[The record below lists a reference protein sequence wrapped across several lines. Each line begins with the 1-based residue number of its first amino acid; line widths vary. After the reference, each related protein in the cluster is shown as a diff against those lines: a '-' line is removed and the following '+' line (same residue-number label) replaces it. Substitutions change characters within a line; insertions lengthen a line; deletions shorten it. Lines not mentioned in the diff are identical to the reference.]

1 MESGVDPPLAARVR
15 KLGAK
20 DVRFPRNCSTL
31 PHVFRT
37 RLHLEEVSRV
47 IGGFISSA
55 AEGPPPAMNDGLGKS
70 LQTRDPAPGGTPLGA
85 HKTVSPLPAEELMH
99 QLQMRQ
105 IELEIENEAL
115 KDAAADRLRGDAW
128 AALIL
133 DTVPEAM
140 LVIDEQGRIVRA
152 NTHACDTFG
161 YPHGALTGLGIET
174 LVPERFRGS
183 HGSHRAR
190 FMESPHSRAM
200 GQGRELVGLRRDKTE
215 FPCELGLACMRHK
228 ERGFVVV
235 SAMDITE
242 RKRAED
248 ELRIAAIAFESQSGM
263 TVTDQ
268 NGVILRVNRAFTE
281 LTGYTADE
289 AVGKTL
295 AILRSGRHPP
305 AFYQQMWITI
315 SEKGYWQGQIWNR
328 RKNGRIYAEWL
339 TITAVTAADGQV
351 THYVGTFSDITENSE
366 AEAQIHRLA
375 YYDALT
381 QLPNRRLLQD
391 RLSQALATCARSRQ
405 FGAVL
410 FLDLDNFKTLN
421 DTRGHD
427 TGDQLLIEITRRLR
441 MAVRECDTVAR
452 LGGDE
457 FIVLLEELSGESD
470 EAAMLTK
477 QIGEKL
483 GATISQPCHIDGNEF
498 HCTASIGIRLFHAQ
512 ETVEELLKHAD
523 LAMYQAKNA
532 GRDTLRF
539 FDPDMQAR
547 LDERSELETELRKA
561 LKQQQLQL
569 YFQPQINAAGRI
581 VGAETLLRWRHPQRG
596 LIAPDTFIPVAEESG
611 LILPIGQWV
620 LETACTQLA
629 IWAAAERSSELVL
642 AVNVSARQ
650 FRQPDFVDQVKS
662 ALETSGAD
670 PRRLKLELTESLVL
684 DNVADTI
691 EKMQLLKTIGVSFSM
706 DDFGTGHSS
715 LSYLTQLPLDQLKI
729 DRSFVLNLPDDINDG
744 IIAKTIISMGRS
756 LALDVLAEGV
766 ETAGQRTFLDHHG
779 CHAYQGYLYSK
790 PLPIEAFEAF
800 LSDSTSPRMSAS
812 H

>member
-1 MESGVDPPLAARVR
+1 
-15 KLGAK
+15 
-20 DVRFPRNCSTL
+20 
-31 PHVFRT
+31 
-37 RLHLEEVSRV
+37 
-47 IGGFISSA
+47 
-55 AEGPPPAMNDGLGKS
+55 MNDDATQEHPS
-70 LQTRDPAPGGTPLGA
+70 LHKEPAV
-85 HKTVSPLPAEELMH
+85 VSPLPRAELIH

-105 IELEIENEAL
+105 LELEVENEAL
-115 KDAAADRLRGDAW
+115 KEAAEDRLRGDAW
-128 AALIL
+128 ASLIL

-140 LVIDEQGRIVRA
+140 LVVDEQGRIVRA
-152 NTHACDTFG
+152 NVHAAEVFG
-161 YPHGALTGLGIET
+161 YPPGALAGLGVEDLI
-174 LVPERFRGS
+174 PERFRAS
-183 HGSHRAR
+183 HVAR
-190 FMESPHSRAM
+190 RTQFMESPRNQAM
-200 GQGRELVGLRRDKTE
+200 GHGRALVGLRRDNTE
-215 FPCELGLACMRHK
+215 FPCELGLATLHHK
-228 ERGFVVV
+228 KRSFVVV
-235 SAMDITE
+235 SVMDITL
-242 RKRAED
+242 RKRAEE

-268 NGVILRVNRAFTE
+268 HGVILRINRAFTQ
-281 LTGYTADE
+281 LTGYTAEE
-289 AVGKTL
+289 AVGRTL

-305 AFYQQMWITI
+305 EFYRQMWDTIT
-315 SEKGYWQGQIWNR
+315 EKGYWQGQIWNR

-339 TITAVTAADGQV
+339 TITAVTASDGAV

-391 RLSQALATCARSRQ
+391 RLSQALATCARSEQ
-405 FGAVL
+405 YGAVL

-427 TGDQLLIEITRRLR
+427 TGDQLLVEVTRRLR

-457 FIVLLEELSGESD
+457 FIVLLEELSDDAD
-470 EAAMLTK
+470 EAAKLAK

-483 GATISQPCHIDGNEF
+483 GTAISLPCHIDGADF

-523 LAMYQAKNA
+523 LAMYQAKTA
-532 GRDTLRF
+532 GRNTLRF
-539 FDPDMQAR
+539 FDPAMQAR

-561 LKQQQLQL
+561 LKHQQLQL
-569 YFQPQINAAGRI
+569 YYQPQLDAGGRI
-581 VGAETLLRWRHPQRG
+581 VGAETLLRWHHPTRG
-596 LIAPDTFIPVAEESG
+596 MVAPDTFIPLAEDTG

-629 IWAAAERSSELVL
+629 IWGALITSRDLVL

-650 FRQPDFVDQVKS
+650 FRQPDFVEQVK
-662 ALETSGAD
+662 AVLESSGAN
-670 PRRLKLELTESLVL
+670 PRCLKLELTESLVL

-691 EKMQLLKTIGVSFSM
+691 EKMQQLKAVGVSFSM
-706 DDFGTGHSS
+706 DDFGTGYSS
-715 LSYLTQLPLDQLKI
+715 LAYLTQLPLDQLKI
-729 DRSFVLNLPDDINDG
+729 DRSFVLNLPDNINDG

-756 LALDVLAEGV
+756 LALDVIAEGV
-766 ETAGQRTFLDHHG
+766 ETEGQYEFLERNG

-790 PLPIEAFEAF
+790 AVPLDGFEAY
-800 LSDSTSPRMSAS
+800 LSANERDAAARLR

>member
-1 MESGVDPPLAARVR
+1 
-15 KLGAK
+15 
-20 DVRFPRNCSTL
+20 
-31 PHVFRT
+31 
-37 RLHLEEVSRV
+37 
-47 IGGFISSA
+47 
-55 AEGPPPAMNDGLGKS
+55 
-70 LQTRDPAPGGTPLGA
+70 
-85 HKTVSPLPAEELMH
+85 MH

-140 LVIDEQGRIVRA
+140 LVVDEQGRIVRA
-152 NTHACDTFG
+152 NAHACEIFG
-161 YPHGALTGLGIET
+161 YPPGALAGLDVESLI
-174 LVPERFRGS
+174 PERFRANHAS
-183 HGSHRAR
+183 KRSK
-190 FMESPHSRAM
+190 FMELPHSRAM
-200 GQGRELVGLRRDKTE
+200 GEGRELVGLRRDNSE
-215 FPCELGLACMRHK
+215 FPCELGLATLHHMNRS
-228 ERGFVVV
+228 FVVV
-235 SAMDITE
+235 SIMDITA
-242 RKRAED
+242 RKHEEE

-263 TVTDQ
+263 TVTDRH
-268 NGVILRVNRAFTE
+268 GVILRVNRAFTS
-281 LTGYTADE
+281 LTGYARE
-289 AVGKTL
+289 EVLGKTL
-295 AILRSGRHPP
+295 AILRSGRHSPE
-305 AFYQQMWITI
+305 FYRQMWATI

-339 TITAVTAADGQV
+339 TITAVTASDGSV

-391 RLSQALATCARSRQ
+391 RLSQALATCARSEQ
-405 FGAVL
+405 YGAVL

-427 TGDQLLIEITRRLR
+427 TGDQLLVEVTRRLR

-457 FIVLLEELSGESD
+457 FIVLLEELSGDAD
-470 EAAMLTK
+470 EAAKLAK

-483 GATISQPCHIDGNEF
+483 GIAIGLPCHIDGADF

-523 LAMYQAKNA
+523 LAMYQAKTA
-532 GRDTLRF
+532 GRNTLRF
-539 FDPDMQAR
+539 FDPAMQAR

-561 LKQQQLQL
+561 LKHQQLQL
-569 YFQPQINAAGRI
+569 YYQPQLDAGGRI
-581 VGAETLLRWRHPQRG
+581 VGAETLLRWHHPTRG
-596 LIAPDTFIPVAEESG
+596 MVAPDTFIPLAEDSG

-629 IWAAAERSSELVL
+629 IWSALENSRDLVL

-650 FRQPDFVDQVKS
+650 FRQPDFVEQVKAVLAS
-662 ALETSGAD
+662 SDAN
-670 PRRLKLELTESLVL
+670 PRCLKLELTESLVL

-691 EKMQLLKTIGVSFSM
+691 EKMQQLKAIGVSFSM
-706 DDFGTGHSS
+706 DDFGTGYSS
-715 LSYLTQLPLDQLKI
+715 LAYLTQLPLDQLKI
-729 DRSFVLNLPDDINDG
+729 DRSFVLNLPDNINDG

-756 LALDVLAEGV
+756 LALDVIAEGV
-766 ETAGQRTFLDHHG
+766 ETEGQYEFLERNG

-790 PLPIEAFEAF
+790 AVPLDGFEAY
-800 LSDSTSPRMSAS
+800 LTANEREAATQPR